1 MGHKYSSRYGA
12 VPNSIPY
19 SDDLLID
26 VLLTNSGPSTIIVEN
41 VPRISQ
47 HSNGYPILP
56 EIDLEAIPLCVTRDL
71 LKEFFVVAW
80 SE

>member
-12 VPNSIPY
+12 GPNSICY

-26 VLLTNSGPSTIIVEN
+26 VLPTNSGPSMTVEN
-41 VPRISQ
+41 VPRLSQ

-56 EIDLEAIPLCVTRDL
+56 EIDLEAIPLRVAREL